1 MRPDLLLSLTLVT
14 LPAVLSCQSRTMTI
28 EDYEPRSTLVVPEH
42 PVTRARYPFIDVH
55 SHHRLDLS
63 ATDID
68 GLVAEMDRL
77 NMAVLVNLSGRQAD
91 RLAEGVRRFKGRHP
105 SRFVLFANL
114 DFADVDSPAYGE
126 RAAAQLARD
135 VEAGAQGLKIFKNLG
150 MTLKDGQGRRIA
162 VDDPRFDPIWEACEA
177 LGIPVLIHTAEPK
190 SFFEP
195 QDRWNERWLEL
206 KQFPDRARPPD
217 RYPPW
222 ESLIAEQHR
231 LFANHG
237 NTIFIAA
244 HLGWL
249 GGDLARLGRVMDSL
263 PNVYTEIGAVLAELG
278 RQPRFARDWFI
289 RYQDRVLFGKD
300 AWAPDEYHVY
310 FRTLETADEYFDYY
324 RKRHAFWR
332 LYGLDL
338 PDDVLKKLYYQN
350 ALRIIPGIDRTLFP
364 D

>member
-63 ATDID
+63 AKDID
-68 GLVAEMDRL
+68 GLVTEMDRL

-91 RLAEGVRRFKGRHP
+91 QLAEGVRRFKGRHP

-195 QDRWNERWLEL
+195 QDYLPSRRWFGQFEGRDLDEGLRL
-206 KQFPDRARPPD
+206 KREIRTLSGATLSSRSATDAVRRA
-217 RYPPW
+217 
-222 ESLIAEQHR
+222 
-231 LFANHG
+231 
-237 NTIFIAA
+237 
-244 HLGWL
+244 
-249 GGDLARLGRVMDSL
+249 LALH
-263 PNVYTEIGAVLAELG
+263 
-278 RQPRFARDWFI
+278 
-289 RYQDRVLFGKD
+289 RVLNVTG
-300 AWAPDEYHVY
+300 
-310 FRTLETADEYFDYY
+310 
-324 RKRHAFWR
+324 
-332 LYGLDL
+332 
-338 PDDVLKKLYYQN
+338 
-350 ALRIIPGIDRTLFP
+350 PGH
-364 D
+364 